1 MIRTALLSLL
11 LAGCVASPQFELG
24 PEVPP
29 PHGCTEAR
37 TRGHDC

>member
-1 MIRTALLSLL
+1 MIRAVLFAAL
-11 LAGCVASPQFELG
+11 LAGCAAAQFELG